1 MTAITDTRPGAASP
15 PAAADSHPLRAFVER
30 ALAEPAAPALAW
42 PGGGLTY
49 AELYARAC
57 DAAAQL
63 EYRGVA
69 GRVAVL
75 GPKSPDAIALVL
87 ACLLTGRPVLIP
99 AVELPRPTVDTL
111 IERAG
116 VAHVLPAEASPPRL
130 SDFEPVADVSDDDVA
145 LMLTTSGSTGLPK
158 VVPIT
163 FGAITRFAAWAAE
176 RFEIEPGTTV
186 LSYCGLNFDLSILE
200 VWTTLLYGGCAVLV
214 SAEDATRPDHLRD
227 LVLEHDVGVLQ
238 GVPMLTSLLVEAGT
252 ELSSVRHVILTGDAT
267 PPTLLAQLP
276 GPFTNARFSNV
287 YGCTETNDSFVHEI
301 DVTREGPVPLG
312 EPLPGVAS
320 TRSSRAA
327 AWSRA
332 KAPAS
337 CGCRRPSRP
346 PATSARPSSDDGF
359 GADGFYRTRDLVRR
373 DASGMLFLDG
383 RTDSQVKV
391 RGVRVNLQA
400 VEQALLGDDTIAE
413 AAVFAVEEALAGRR
427 LIAVVR
433 QREGAAPDTLKLRA
447 RCARELGRIA
457 VPATIEVQ
465 HAALPR
471 TATGK
476 VDRNA
481 VRANWQRGGT

>member
-15 PAAADSHPLRAFVER
+15 SAAADSPAALAGAPSAFGEPLAAGALAASPPVAGGASAVVGAHPLRAFVDHVR
-30 ALAEPAAPALAW
+30 VTPSAPAFAW

-49 AELYARAC
+49 VELYTRAC

-116 VAHVLPAEASPPRL
+116 VEYVLPAEASPPRL
-130 SDFEPVADVSDDDVA
+130 ADFEPVADVCDDDIA
-145 LMLTTSGSTGLPK
+145 LLLTTSGSTGLPK

-176 RFEIEPGTTV
+176 RFAIESGTPV

-214 SAEDATRPDHLRD
+214 AAEDATRPDHLRD
-227 LVLEHDVGVLQ
+227 VVLEHDVEVLQ
-238 GVPMLTSLLVEAGT
+238 GVPMLDVAAGRG
-252 ELSSVRHVILTGDAT
+252 RHRAAQRAPRDPHRRRHAADA
-267 PPTLLAQLP
+267 A
-276 GPFTNARFSNV
+276 GAAA
-287 YGCTETNDSFVHEI
+287 
-301 DVTREGPVPLG
+301 GPVHQRALLQRVRLHGDQRLLRARDRRRAGRPGALG
-312 EPLPGVAS
+312 
-320 TRSSRAA
+320 RSAARRAPPDRRERSRGRGRR
-327 AWSRA
+327 RA
-332 KAPAS
+332 AS
-337 CGCRRPSRP
+337 CGSRRPSRP
-346 PATSARPSSDDGF
+346 AGYVGAPSSDDGF

-373 DASGMLFLDG
+373 DASGMLFLEG

-400 VEQALLGDDTIAE
+400 VEQALLGDETIVE
-413 AAVFAVEEALAGRR
+413 AAVFAVEEALAGRK

-433 QREGAAPDTLKLRA
+433 RGTAPT
-447 RCARELGRIA
+447 G
-457 VPATIEVQ
+457 
-465 HAALPR
+465 HA
-471 TATGK
+471 
-476 VDRNA
+476 
-481 VRANWQRGGT
+481 

>member
-15 PAAADSHPLRAFVER
+15 HAAADAHPLRAFVER
-30 ALAEPAAPALAW
+30 ALAEPAAPALTW
-42 PGGGLTY
+42 PGGSWTY
-49 AELYARAC
+49 ADLYARTC
-57 DAAAQL
+57 DAAARL

-87 ACLLTGRPVLIP
+87 ACMLTGRPVLVP

-130 SDFEPVADVSDDDVA
+130 SDFDPVADVSDDDVA
-145 LMLTTSGSTGLPK
+145 VMLTTSGSTGLPK

-176 RFEIEPGTTV
+176 RFAIEPGTAV

-200 VWTTLLYGGCAVLV
+200 VWTTLLYGGRAVLV
-214 SAEDATRPDHLRD
+214 SAEEATRPDHLRD
-227 LVLEHDVGVLQ
+227 LVLEHGVGVLQ

-252 ELSSVRHVILTGDAT
+252 ELPGVRHVILTGDAT

-301 DVTREGPVPLG
+301 DVRHGGPVPLG
-312 EPLPGVAS
+312 EPLPGVRHQLVESGRVVEGEGAGELWVSTPFQAS
-320 TRSSRAA
+320 
-327 AWSRA
+327 
-332 KAPAS
+332 
-337 CGCRRPSRP
+337 GYLGRPD
-346 PATSARPSSDDGF
+346 TDDGF
-359 GADGFYRTRDLVRR
+359 GTDGFYRTRDLVRR
-373 DASGMLFLDG
+373 DASGMLFLEG

-400 VEQALLGDDTIAE
+400 VEQALLGDDTIVE

-433 QREGAAPDTLKLRA
+433 RGNGAAPDTLKLRA